1 MKEFAYLLEPFL
13 AQFYLLEA
21 ICGDFMTEKE
31 KQKLFAELS
40 KVFCLDQEPEVKEYY
55 ELSKQECFQQITDYP
70 AYERFCRTIEFA
82 EKSGQEITI
91 SETDRLILAQK
102 REAMEMK
109 ANLFRQGKNLTRETI
124 ATTLLHMAMQ
134 GNVDAMATLAYM
146 EYHGLCVCKD
156 RKNAMKRI
164 RLCAKWNHLFGNLM
178 GITYDTE
185 NGQTYYDTLYTILQ
199 SASQKRIFAHVCQV
213 TGHPAGGS
221 KQPVAKIL
229 EKAFGLNLIKRNAYD
244 HNFAKVAFSELVS
257 AEDKEKILL
266 HKQKDNGPLL
276 SEIPFDAKCN
286 KTVTFDAGCLQKAP
300 LKREGEEKKI
310 KQNLTVAM
318 KCPGTVY
325 TPLLLVASDDYVT
338 DMYATLLKQ
347 GFSKAPVVELDA
359 SLLTTQ
365 DFSAGRENVFLRSL
379 SETKSTRTVFF
390 IKHCEALE
398 EEKLQGM
405 VKMLDYSYRSKFKL
419 FEPTVSLDL
428 SKLLFVLFAGQQ
440 NEATMTLSKCCDTVW
455 TAPVSQAEK
464 HAVIDS
470 LFSARSAAFG
480 CRNMTMEEGCK
491 AFLTAYGTKQV
502 QQIVDGALREAI
514 FEKET
519 SISLST
525 VQMVCK
531 EQQQV
536 AAKREFGY
544 MGGGWNG

>member
-31 KQKLFAELS
+31 KQKLFTELA
-40 KVFCLDQEPEVKEYY
+40 KVFCLSQEPEIKQYY
-55 ELSKQECFQQITDYP
+55 ELSKQECFQQITDY
-70 AYERFCRTIEFA
+70 AGYERFCRTVEFA
-82 EKSGQEITI
+82 ERSGQQIQV
-91 SETDRLILAQK
+91 SEADRLVLAQK
-102 REAMEMK
+102 REAMSIK
-109 ANLFRQGKNLTRETI
+109 AGLFRQDKNLTRETI

-178 GITYDTE
+178 GISYDTE
-185 NGQTYYDTLYTILQ
+185 NGQNYYDTLYTIFQ
-199 SASQKRIFAHVCQV
+199 NASQKQIFNHVCKATDHQ
-213 TGHPAGGS
+213 AGGS

-229 EKAFGLNLIKRNAYD
+229 EKAFGLNLVKRNAYD
-244 HNFAKVAFSELVS
+244 HNFAKVAFSELIS

-266 HKQKDNGPLL
+266 HKQKDNVAVL

-286 KTVTFDAGCLQKAP
+286 RTIAFDANCLKKAP

-310 KQNLTVAM
+310 KQNLTVATM
-318 KCPGTVY
+318 CPGAVY
-325 TPLLLVASDDYVT
+325 TPLMLVASDDYVT

-347 GFSKAPVVELDA
+347 GFGKTPVVELDA
-359 SLLTTQ
+359 SLLTAQ

-379 SETKSTRTVFF
+379 SETKSTGTVFF

-398 EEKLQGM
+398 GENLQSM
-405 VKMLDYSYRSKFKL
+405 VKMLDYTYRSKFKL

-440 NEATMTLSKCCDTVW
+440 NAATMTFSKCCDTVW
-455 TAPVSQAEK
+455 TAPVSSSEK

-470 LFSARSAAFG
+470 VFSARSAAFG
-480 CRNMTMEEGCK
+480 CKNMTMEEGCK
-491 AFLTAYGTKQV
+491 AFLTAYGTRQV

-519 SISLST
+519 AITLSA

-536 AAKREFGY
+536 ATKREFGY

>member
-1 MKEFAYLLEPFL
+1 MTQFTYLLEPFL

-21 ICGDFMTEKE
+21 ICGDLMTEKE
-31 KQKLFAELS
+31 KQKLFTELA
-40 KVFCLDQEPEVKEYY
+40 KVFCLSQEPEMKQYY
-55 ELSKQECFQQITDYP
+55 ELSKQECFQQITDY
-70 AYERFCRTIEFA
+70 AGYERFCRTLEFA
-82 EKSGQEITI
+82 EKSGQEITV

-102 REAMEMK
+102 RDAMEMK
-109 ANLFRQGKNLTRETI
+109 TSLFRQGKNLTRETI

-178 GITYDTE
+178 GIAYDTE
-185 NGQTYYDTLYTILQ
+185 HAQNYYDTLYTILQ
-199 SASQKRIFAHVCQV
+199 NASQKRIFAHVCQV
-213 TGHPAGGS
+213 TGHQAGGS

-229 EKAFGLNLIKRNAYD
+229 EKAFGLNLVKRNAYD

-266 HKQKDNGPLL
+266 HKQKDNAMLL

-286 KTVTFDAGCLQKAP
+286 KTIAFDTDCLKKAP

-310 KQNLTVAM
+310 KQNLTVAVE
-318 KCPGTVY
+318 CPGEVY
-325 TPLLLVASDDYVT
+325 TPLMLVASDDYVT
-338 DMYATLLKQ
+338 DMYAALLKQ
-347 GFSKAPVVELDA
+347 GFAKAPVVELDA

-405 VKMLDYSYRSKFKL
+405 VKMLDYTYRSKFKL

-428 SKLLFVLFAGQQ
+428 SNLLFVLFAGQQ
-440 NEATMTLSKCCDTVW
+440 NGATMTLSKCCDVVW
-455 TAPVSQAEK
+455 TAPVDPSEK

-470 LFSARSAAFG
+470 VFSARSAAFG
-480 CRNMTMEEGCK
+480 CENMTMEEGCK
-491 AFLTAYGTKQV
+491 SFLTAYGTKQV

-519 SISLST
+519 AITLNT

-531 EQQQV
+531 EQKQV
-536 AAKREFGY
+536 TTKREFGY

>member
-1 MKEFAYLLEPFL
+1 MTEFTYLLEPFL

-40 KVFCLDQEPEVKEYY
+40 KVFCLDREPAAKEYY
-55 ELSKQECFQQITDYP
+55 ELSKQECFQQITDYG

-109 ANLFRQGKNLTRETI
+109 TSLFRQGKNLTRETI

-164 RLCAKWNHLFGNLM
+164 RLCAKWNHLFGNLR
-178 GITYDTE
+178 GIVYDTE

-213 TGHPAGGS
+213 TGHQAGGS

-229 EKAFGLNLIKRNAYD
+229 EKAFGLNLVKRNAYD

-300 LKREGEEKKI
+300 LKRETEEKKI

-318 KCPGTVY
+318 ECPGAVY
-325 TPLLLVASDDYVT
+325 TPLMLVASDDYVT
-338 DMYATLLKQ
+338 DMYAGLLKQ
-347 GFSKAPVVELDA
+347 GFAKAPVVELDA

-398 EEKLQGM
+398 DDKLQGL
-405 VKMLDYSYRSKFKL
+405 VKMLDYTYRSKFKL

-440 NEATMTLSKCCDTVW
+440 NEAVMALSKCCDTVW
-455 TAPVSQAEK
+455 TAPVSPAEK

-470 LFSARSAAFG
+470 VFSARLAAFG
-480 CRNMTMEEGCK
+480 CKNMTMEEGCK

-519 SISLST
+519 AITLNT

-531 EQQQV
+531 EQQV
-536 AAKREFGY
+536 ATKREFGY